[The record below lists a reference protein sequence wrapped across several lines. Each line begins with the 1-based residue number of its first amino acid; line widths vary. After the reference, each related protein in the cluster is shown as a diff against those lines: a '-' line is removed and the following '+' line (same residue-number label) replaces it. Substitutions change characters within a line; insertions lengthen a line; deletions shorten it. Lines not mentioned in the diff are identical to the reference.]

1 MNNISFQGKTDFI
14 VSPNAYNRV
23 AAKTRQTY
31 KNFLKTH
38 NSKLYNN
45 QVCTIKTDPENI
57 TVIMRNEKDSF
68 FKYVPINEE
77 GQQNILEEL
86 AVSAEKLEN
95 SAKKDKVTAWIV
107 GGTKID
113 GKHGNKV
120 VETLNR
126 IAELICDKANIDTSI
141 LVGSKTGEEMF
152 VLRPQVKQLRF
163 ALDKKIN
170 PKNSLNTELENI
182 FDVVELNNTSLTYM
196 P

>member
-170 PKNSLNTELENI
+170 PKNSLNAELENI

>member
-31 KNFLKTH
+31 KNFLKIH